1 MLCCTQRC
9 SKTAFKKSCMFF
21 CQKFYAKCL
30 YVFLQELMGTRN
42 SALATITGRSRED
55 ISFIAKNCCDLVS
68 SKQYKLQNCGDLKLK
83 DKIKQS

>member
-1 MLCCTQRC
+1 
-9 SKTAFKKSCMFF
+9 MFF
-21 CQKFYAKCL
+21 YQKFYAKCL
-30 YVFLQELMGTRN
+30 YVFLQELIGTRN
-42 SALATITGRSRED
+42 SALATIIGRPRED